1 MSARTTCYVKV
12 ARKVEEIIEVY
23 AVTLQEAE
31 DIALN
36 EPNVLWVVD
45 KAYEREQ
52 LDGNQE

>member
-1 MSARTTCYVKV
+1 VD
-12 ARKVEEIIEVY
+12 EIIEVS

-45 KAYEREQ
+45 KAYDREQ
-52 LDGNQE
+52 LEGSQGRDF